1 MLCTCVIMERG
12 EREAPCSEVGMLTCG
27 NTTRS
32 ETRGTKDRRG
42 CCHRGD
48 YEWDG
53 DSADGYACSGSGIL
67 RHPASGL

>member
-1 MLCTCVIMERG
+1 
-12 EREAPCSEVGMLTCG
+12 MLTCG

-42 CCHRGD
+42 CGHRGD

-53 DSADGYACSGSGIL
+53 DGADGYACSGSGIL